1 MPVLVPAIVRWLWI
15 HNTPLEW
22 CSWMSTEPNHTH
34 MTSKKIYHSFNKGSI
49 FKIGIPSAGSRC
61 HQAVLAGFVKS
72 DQNVFSLLLFYCCSF
87 VFPSRVFILII
98 YFYHFVSSDQLLY
111 FLFHYSYEYLCQLQG
126 LPHSTYYCLLQG
138 QKITLKFEEMSERF
152 RLLSLVAWSNTSWL
166 SIYSLLLYV
175 NLLK

>member
-1 MPVLVPAIVRWLWI
+1 MKRMKYLLAMPVLVPAIVRWLWI

-72 DQNVFSLLLFYCCSF
+72 DQNVFSLLLFTAVPLCFHPEYSSWLFIFIILYHQTSSF
-87 VFPSRVFILII
+87 IFSFIIHMNI
-98 YFYHFVSSDQLLY
+98 FVSCRD
-111 FLFHYSYEYLCQLQG
+111 
-126 LPHSTYYCLLQG
+126 CLIVHIIACC
-138 QKITLKFEEMSERF
+138 KDRK
-152 RLLSLVAWSNTSWL
+152 
-166 SIYSLLLYV
+166 
-175 NLLK
+175 